1 MQVQRKRWSD
11 LAEEGDS
18 GGEETEAIIEVWK
31 AINTEE
37 DVVGLSVKPAAQMVV
52 VYVMRPPWA
61 KDPFPPWV
69 FLPFHRLAAIH
80 ESPLFCFL

>member
-1 MQVQRKRWSD
+1 MLYWSD
-11 LAEEGDS
+11 PRITFFGITLILMTSVFIFA
-18 GGEETEAIIEVWK
+18 A
-31 AINTEE
+31 
-37 DVVGLSVKPAAQMVV
+37 GLKPAAQMVV